1 MHASGQPVGSLK
13 VPSIKIA
20 EKPYKAPLAR
30 NSSLE
35 DPCTEISEYGKAP
48 PTNLE
53 MATTGTDTVKALVS
67 DFKDVKL
74 EKIPEEKAQVKES
87 KGFRRLLKFGR
98 KSHGTA
104 AGDQYTESDNGSI
117 NGLEADE
124 YASNA
129 AATSSSEG
137 NLDSPY
143 PALMNY
149 DMQAA

>member
-1 MHASGQPVGSLK
+1 MRATGQPEGSLK
-13 VPSIKIA
+13 LPSIKIA
-20 EKPYKAPLAR
+20 EKPYQAPFAR

-35 DPCTEISEYGKAP
+35 DPCTENSEYGKAP
-48 PTNLE
+48 PTNVE
-53 MATTGTDTVKALVS
+53 MATTGADTVKALVS

-98 KSHGTA
+98 KSHSTA
-104 AGDQYTESDNGSI
+104 AGDRHTESDNGSI
-117 NGLEADE
+117 NGSEADE

-129 AATSSSEG
+129 ASSSEG
-137 NLDSPY
+137 NCNSPY

-149 DMQAA
+149 DIQNA